1 MNYKEKLKIRLYL
14 GISYIISGI
23 AMIIIFNLVNTGIEF
38 LSSLGLVIIVL
49 GIVKIK
55 HYMLITKNDET
66 LKRQQIT
73 ETDERNI
80 AISNK
85 AKSIAFIAY
94 IIIACIASIVLQ
106 ILKETQLAFLIFISV
121 CILITIY
128 WISYWIIRKKS

>member
-14 GISYIISGI
+14 GIGYIILGI
-23 AMIIIFNLVNTGIEF
+23 AMIIVFNLVNTGIDF
-38 LSSLGLVIIVL
+38 LSSWGLAMIVL

-66 LKRQQIT
+66 LKKQQIA

-80 AISNK
+80 AIANK
-85 AKSIAFIAY
+85 AKSISFITY
-94 IIIACIASIVLQ
+94 IIIACIAIIILQ
-106 ILKETQLAFLIFISV
+106 ILKESQLAIIIFITV
-121 CILITIY
+121 CILLASY